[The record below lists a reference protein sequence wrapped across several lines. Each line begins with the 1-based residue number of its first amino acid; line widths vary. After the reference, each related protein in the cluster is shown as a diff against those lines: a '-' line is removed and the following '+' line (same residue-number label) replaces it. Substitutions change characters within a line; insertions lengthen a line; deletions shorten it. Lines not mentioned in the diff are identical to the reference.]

1 MSKNHKHVYKYK
13 WNSNTGTFEHIFKN
27 LNTGTSKNTGFI
39 KKRYNCGGVSVSQLN
54 KNNRYTKPD

>member
-39 KKRYNCGGVSVSQLN
+39 KKRYNSGGVSVSQLN
-54 KNNRYTKPD
+54 KKQ